1 MAVDAGD
8 AIGTDI
14 AREIR
19 TRLRALGWT
28 ISEAARRTGV
38 SRVAL
43 SEIVNGRRMPS
54 VATYERLRHEL
65 GLRPAGEALVRP
77 ASPTNFS
84 ETHMARL
91 AACVLTRREVSLG
104 DLAVACD
111 LSVPAVRESL
121 TKLQPRLSACGF
133 RLVEDSVMVTVVP
146 VEESVAA
153 LSALGELDMGRDLSR
168 AALEV
173 LSWVAY
179 RGAATRREIER
190 ARGQESAALLSRLH
204 QQGYLAG
211 LTEDEA
217 AGHPYRYRL
226 TTQAIATL
234 GYSSLEEMQAI
245 LATVTSSPEPA

>member
-1 MAVDAGD
+1 MAVDAGH

-14 AREIR
+14 AQEIR
-19 TRLRALGWT
+19 TRLRVLGWT
-28 ISEAARRTGV
+28 ISEAARRSGV

-43 SEIVNGRRMPS
+43 SEILNGRRMPS

-65 GLRPAGEALVRP
+65 GLRPTGEALVRP

-104 DLAVACD
+104 DLAAACD
-111 LSVPAVRESL
+111 LSVPAVRETL

-133 RLVEDSVMVTVVP
+133 HLVEDSVMVTVVP
-146 VEESVAA
+146 VEESVSA

-190 ARGQESAALLSRLH
+190 ARGQDSAALLSRLH
-204 QQGYLAG
+204 QAGYLAG
-211 LTEDEA
+211 VTEAET
-217 AGHPYRYRL
+217 AGRPYRYRL
-226 TTQAIATL
+226 TTRAIATL
-234 GYSSLEEMQAI
+234 GYSSLEEMQQV
-245 LATVTSSPEPA
+245 LAGVTGNAGPT